1 MQQNNKKK
9 RDRRQWTDSEDEALL
24 DILIEAVNKGHRCDN
39 GQFKAHTLR
48 MAETKLEE
56 KFPTCGIKVKPHIES
71 AMKRLRSIYAII
83 YDMVNQSGFGWDEEK
98 KMIKVESDEV
108 WKDYV
113 KSHPNA
119 KDFRYAPIPLF
130 DKLAHA
136 FGKDRAT
143 GKESAPPADNV
154 EEIDKEE
161 EERNNDE
168 DIEVEVIQSQAK
180 RKRDQMELQ
189 QKKRNRGANI
199 LANSITE
206 FGKNF
211 GGIVAES
218 SLRLCEAANRLAVG
232 KEVFDDSRKI
242 MN

>member
-1 MQQNNKKK
+1 VEPLLILYNVLFVDVALFSNLLYALELLNVVFVDINFKFCYTIGMESEIAMQQNNKKK

-83 YDMVNQSGFGWDEEK
+83 YDMVNQSGFGWDEER

-113 KSHPNA
+113 KVMFIN
-119 KDFRYAPIPLF
+119 F
-130 DKLAHA
+130 
-136 FGKDRAT
+136 
-143 GKESAPPADNV
+143 
-154 EEIDKEE
+154 
-161 EERNNDE
+161 
-168 DIEVEVIQSQAK
+168 
-180 RKRDQMELQ
+180 
-189 QKKRNRGANI
+189 I
-199 LANSITE
+199 LLIVYLGFNYNW
-206 FGKNF
+206 FNF
-211 GGIVAES
+211 AIFS
-218 SLRLCEAANRLAVG
+218 YFSFIC
-232 KEVFDDSRKI
+232 
-242 MN
+242 

>member
-1 MQQNNKKK
+1 
-9 RDRRQWTDSEDEALL
+9 
-24 DILIEAVNKGHRCDN
+24 
-39 GQFKAHTLR
+39 

-83 YDMVNQSGFGWDEEK
+83 YDMVNQSGFGWDEER

-180 RKRDQMELQ
+180 RKQ
-189 QKKRNRGANI
+189 
-199 LANSITE
+199 
-206 FGKNF
+206 
-211 GGIVAES
+211 S

-242 MN
+242 MNELKKMNLTEQERFVAADKILSEPHRLHIFWGSDDVDRLAFVKSLSH

>member
-1 MQQNNKKK
+1 MEALLILYNVLFVDVALFSNLLYALELLNVVFVDINFKFCYTIGMESEIAMQQNNKKK

-83 YDMVNQSGFGWDEEK
+83 YDMVNQSGFGWDEER

-113 KSHPNA
+113 KVMFIN
-119 KDFRYAPIPLF
+119 F
-130 DKLAHA
+130 
-136 FGKDRAT
+136 
-143 GKESAPPADNV
+143 
-154 EEIDKEE
+154 
-161 EERNNDE
+161 
-168 DIEVEVIQSQAK
+168 
-180 RKRDQMELQ
+180 
-189 QKKRNRGANI
+189 I
-199 LANSITE
+199 LLIVYLGFNYNW
-206 FGKNF
+206 FNF
-211 GGIVAES
+211 AIFS
-218 SLRLCEAANRLAVG
+218 YFSFIC
-232 KEVFDDSRKI
+232 
-242 MN
+242 

>member
-1 MQQNNKKK
+1 VEPLLILYNVLFVDFALFSILLYALELLNVVFVDINFKFCYTIGMESEIAMQQNNKKK

-83 YDMVNQSGFGWDEEK
+83 YDMVNQSGFGWDEER

-113 KSHPNA
+113 KVMFIN
-119 KDFRYAPIPLF
+119 F
-130 DKLAHA
+130 
-136 FGKDRAT
+136 
-143 GKESAPPADNV
+143 
-154 EEIDKEE
+154 
-161 EERNNDE
+161 
-168 DIEVEVIQSQAK
+168 
-180 RKRDQMELQ
+180 
-189 QKKRNRGANI
+189 I
-199 LANSITE
+199 LLIVYLGFNYNW
-206 FGKNF
+206 FNF
-211 GGIVAES
+211 AIFS
-218 SLRLCEAANRLAVG
+218 YFSFIC
-232 KEVFDDSRKI
+232 
-242 MN
+242 

>member
-1 MQQNNKKK
+1 MISHVLFVDVTLFSNLLYALELLNVVFVDINFKFCYIIGMESEIAMQQNNKKK

-83 YDMVNQSGFGWDEEK
+83 YDMVNQSGFGWDEER

-113 KSHPNA
+113 KVMFIN
-119 KDFRYAPIPLF
+119 F
-130 DKLAHA
+130 
-136 FGKDRAT
+136 
-143 GKESAPPADNV
+143 
-154 EEIDKEE
+154 
-161 EERNNDE
+161 
-168 DIEVEVIQSQAK
+168 
-180 RKRDQMELQ
+180 
-189 QKKRNRGANI
+189 I
-199 LANSITE
+199 LLIVYLGFNYNW
-206 FGKNF
+206 FNF
-211 GGIVAES
+211 AIFS
-218 SLRLCEAANRLAVG
+218 YFSFIC
-232 KEVFDDSRKI
+232 
-242 MN
+242 

>member
-1 MQQNNKKK
+1 MLILYNVLFVDFALFSILLYALELLNVVFVDINFKFCYTIGMESEIAMQQNNKKK

-83 YDMVNQSGFGWDEEK
+83 YDMVNQSGFGWDEER

-113 KSHPNA
+113 KVMFIN
-119 KDFRYAPIPLF
+119 F
-130 DKLAHA
+130 
-136 FGKDRAT
+136 
-143 GKESAPPADNV
+143 
-154 EEIDKEE
+154 
-161 EERNNDE
+161 
-168 DIEVEVIQSQAK
+168 
-180 RKRDQMELQ
+180 
-189 QKKRNRGANI
+189 I
-199 LANSITE
+199 LLIVYLGFNYNW
-206 FGKNF
+206 FNF
-211 GGIVAES
+211 AIFS
-218 SLRLCEAANRLAVG
+218 YFSFIC
-232 KEVFDDSRKI
+232 
-242 MN
+242 

>member
-1 MQQNNKKK
+1 VEPLLILYNVLFVDFALFSILLYALELLNVVFVDINFKFCYTIGMESEIAMQQNNKKK

-113 KSHPNA
+113 KVMFIN
-119 KDFRYAPIPLF
+119 F
-130 DKLAHA
+130 
-136 FGKDRAT
+136 
-143 GKESAPPADNV
+143 
-154 EEIDKEE
+154 
-161 EERNNDE
+161 
-168 DIEVEVIQSQAK
+168 
-180 RKRDQMELQ
+180 
-189 QKKRNRGANI
+189 I
-199 LANSITE
+199 LLIVYLGFNYNW
-206 FGKNF
+206 FNF
-211 GGIVAES
+211 AIFS
-218 SLRLCEAANRLAVG
+218 YFSFIC
-232 KEVFDDSRKI
+232 
-242 MN
+242 

>member
-1 MQQNNKKK
+1 VEPLLILYNVLFVDVALFSNLLYALELLNVVFVDINFKFCYTIGMESEIAMQQNNKKK

-108 WKDYV
+108 WRDYV
-113 KSHPNA
+113 KVMFIN
-119 KDFRYAPIPLF
+119 F
-130 DKLAHA
+130 
-136 FGKDRAT
+136 
-143 GKESAPPADNV
+143 
-154 EEIDKEE
+154 
-161 EERNNDE
+161 
-168 DIEVEVIQSQAK
+168 
-180 RKRDQMELQ
+180 
-189 QKKRNRGANI
+189 I
-199 LANSITE
+199 LLIVYLGFNYNW
-206 FGKNF
+206 FNF
-211 GGIVAES
+211 AIFS
-218 SLRLCEAANRLAVG
+218 YFSFIC
-232 KEVFDDSRKI
+232 
-242 MN
+242 

>member
-1 MQQNNKKK
+1 
-9 RDRRQWTDSEDEALL
+9 
-24 DILIEAVNKGHRCDN
+24 
-39 GQFKAHTLR
+39 

-83 YDMVNQSGFGWDEEK
+83 YDMVNQSGFGWDEER

-108 WKDYV
+108 WRDYV
-113 KSHPNA
+113 KSPPNA
-119 KDFRYAPIPLF
+119 KDFRYALISLF
-130 DKLAHA
+130 DKLAHD

-143 GKESAPPADNV
+143 GKESAPPADND

-180 RKRDQMELQ
+180 RKCDQMELQ
-189 QKKRNRGANI
+189 QKKE
-199 LANSITE
+199 TE
-206 FGKNF
+206 GQ
-211 GGIVAES
+211 IYLLTVLLS
-218 SLRLCEAANRLAVG
+218 SRRTF
-232 KEVFDDSRKI
+232 EVLSQKAL
-242 MN
+242 